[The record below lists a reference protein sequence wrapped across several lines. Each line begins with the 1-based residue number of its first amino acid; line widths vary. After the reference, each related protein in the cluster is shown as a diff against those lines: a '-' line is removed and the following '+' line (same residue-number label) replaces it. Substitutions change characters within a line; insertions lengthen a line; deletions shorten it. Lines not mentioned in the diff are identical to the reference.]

1 MVNSFERWWR
11 HLTTG
16 RMARSRA
23 FPGPVMRA
31 IEAAIRDCEA
41 LHPGEIR
48 FAVDTALTIPE
59 LMSGLTPRHIA
70 IEAFSRLRVWDTA
83 HNNGVLIY
91 VLLADRDVEIVADRG
106 VGNSRVPLAEWEACC
121 RAMETHFRAGNFRD
135 GAVAGIEAVARVL
148 ARFPPVAGTV
158 DVGDEL
164 PNAPA
169 LL

>member
-1 MVNSFERWWR
+1 MVNSPGRFWR

-16 RMARSRA
+16 ALARRRA
-23 FPGPVMRA
+23 FPDLVMRA
-31 IEAAIRDCEA
+31 IEASIRDCESR
-41 LHPGEIR
+41 HPGEIR
-48 FAVDTALTIPE
+48 FAVDTALSIPE
-59 LMSGLTPRHIA
+59 LMSGLTPRQSA
-70 IEAFSRLRVWDTA
+70 IDAFSKLRVWDTA
-83 HNNGVLIY
+83 YNNGVLIY

-135 GAVAGIEAVARVL
+135 GAVAGVEAVARVL
-148 ARFPPVAGTV
+148 ARFPPAAGTV

>member
-31 IEAAIRDCEA
+31 IEEAIRDCEA

>member
-1 MVNSFERWWR
+1 MVNSFQRWWR

-23 FPGPVMRA
+23 FPGPVMKA
-31 IEAAIRDCEA
+31 IEEAIRNCEA
-41 LHPGEIR
+41 QHPGEIR
-48 FAVDTALTIPE
+48 FAVDTALSIPE
-59 LMSGLTPRHIA
+59 LMAGLTPRQTA
-70 IEAFSRLRVWDTA
+70 IEVFSRLRVWDTA
-83 HNNGVLIY
+83 CNNGVLIY

-121 RAMETHFRAGNFRD
+121 RVMETHFRDGKFRD
-135 GAVAGIEAVARVL
+135 GAVAGVEAVAKVL
-148 ARFPPVAGTV
+148 ARFPPMPGTV

-164 PNAPA
+164 PDAPV